1 MSNDEIKKISKKMST
16 HFNFSNSWSGSLDQ
30 KHPIL
35 KNHDVWFLT
44 NQILKDE
51 IIKKIN
57 YIKESKI
64 ENSN

>member
-44 NQILKDE
+44 NQILNDE
-51 IIKKIN
+51 II
-57 YIKESKI
+57 
-64 ENSN
+64 

>member
-16 HFNFSNSWSGSLDQ
+16 HFNFSNYWSGSLDQ

-44 NQILKDE
+44 NQILNDE
-51 IIKKIN
+51 IIKKNQLNKRIQN
-57 YIKESKI
+57 RK
-64 ENSN
+64 